1 MVNDLGSMDD
11 LELMPLGGGYM
22 VRRERLMNELLAKGR
37 KAGIVVLY
45 APDGFGKTS
54 VLLQYT
60 HEVKC
65 NPTRGPVRIIEADR
79 AIGREVFMQ
88 LEVVTE
94 ELKDKP
100 HSLIAIDNVPNLDQH
115 IARLLS
121 AYAGRARARLGIAD
135 GSVWPRRRSR
145 SARKRD
151 CQRIWRGTCRSGFAR
166 Q

>member
-1 MVNDLGSMDD
+1 MVNDLGNTDD
-11 LELMPLGGGYM
+11 LELMPLGGSYM
-22 VRRERLMNELLAKGR
+22 VRRDRLMNELIAKGR

-60 HEVKC
+60 QEVKSD
-65 NPTRGPVRIIEADR
+65 PTRGPVRIIEADR

-100 HSLIAIDNVPNLDQH
+100 HSLIAIDNVPNLSQSERRGAH
-115 IARLLS
+115 RPNPKPARYGGRGLFELPPFESS
-121 AYAGRARARLGIAD
+121 ADSRAGRFD
-135 GSVWPRRRSR
+135 
-145 SARKRD
+145 
-151 CQRIWRGTCRSGFAR
+151 
-166 Q
+166 

>member
-65 NPTRGPVRIIEADR
+65 DPTRGPVRIIEADR
-79 AIGREVFMQ
+79 ATGARC
-88 LEVVTE
+88 LCSSRWLPKNSKTNRTP
-94 ELKDKP
+94 L
-100 HSLIAIDNVPNLDQH
+100 SRLIMFQTSISTIPKTHRQDSRP
-115 IARLLS
+115 ARYGGGGLYLLPS
-121 AYAGRARARLGIAD
+121 FKSSTDSWAGRFG
-135 GSVWPRRRSR
+135 
-145 SARKRD
+145 
-151 CQRIWRGTCRSGFAR
+151 
-166 Q
+166 

>member
-1 MVNDLGSMDD
+1 
-11 LELMPLGGGYM
+11 M
-22 VRRERLMNELLAKGR
+22 VRRERLMNELIAKGR

-65 NPTRGPVRIIEADR
+65 DPTRGPVRIIEADR
-79 AIGREVFMQ
+79 ATGREVFMQ

-115 IARLLS
+115 DTEGPHRQDSRPARYGGRGLYYLPSFKSS
-121 AYAGRARARLGIAD
+121 ADSRAGRFG
-135 GSVWPRRRSR
+135 
-145 SARKRD
+145 
-151 CQRIWRGTCRSGFAR
+151 
-166 Q
+166 

>member
-65 NPTRGPVRIIEADR
+65 DPTRGPVRIIEADR
-79 AIGREVFMQ
+79 ATGREVFMNSKTNRTP
-88 LEVVTE
+88 L
-94 ELKDKP
+94 
-100 HSLIAIDNVPNLDQH
+100 SRLIM
-115 IARLLS
+115 
-121 AYAGRARARLGIAD
+121 
-135 GSVWPRRRSR
+135 
-145 SARKRD
+145 
-151 CQRIWRGTCRSGFAR
+151 CQTSISTIPKTSSTGFAACALWG
-166 Q
+166 